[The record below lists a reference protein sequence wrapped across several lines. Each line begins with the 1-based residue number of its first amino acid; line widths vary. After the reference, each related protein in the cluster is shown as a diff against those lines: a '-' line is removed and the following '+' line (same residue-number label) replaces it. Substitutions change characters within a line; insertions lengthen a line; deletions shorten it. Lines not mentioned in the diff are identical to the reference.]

1 MKKFTITVISLFMVL
16 LISLSA
22 VGEAM
27 GTSSKYASNQD
38 YIQSENLALRDKSNK
53 MTDGKDSSVYRFK
66 TRNGGESVIDL
77 GESCNFNSVIL
88 KEKGLNVQKFSIS
101 VSDDNESF
109 TQIYANDKIEF
120 HRLCTF
126 DTVEARYV
134 KLTVEKS
141 DNLPKIREMEIY
153 NATPEKK
160 SNFRVAT
167 YGALGDPR
175 YGVVE
180 NTIYGIIDNDALSDE
195 EKNVKI
201 KELIDSGYYDT
212 ITDYIQIGSVIWD
225 EDGSVKMRYS
235 DDIENK
241 YYAVMMRNLHEVLDE
256 KGVNLVI
263 TILNPSGEN
272 GNQRVMKSIT
282 ENRDTLITN
291 MIAFA
296 NKYEF
301 DGIDLDWEFPMS
313 QDEFDAYNSFLQELK
328 AKMKTEMWNKED
340 ATLSLALGT
349 WALKYTPEA
358 IECIDYVNVMGYDIL
373 DQDGQHS
380 SFFSSCVQA
389 ADYIE
394 SRGFSKEQINI
405 GFPFYG
411 TWEGGRMEQY
421 AYNAISEE
429 ISPFNNF
436 YTMKKSDT
444 KEDRYTYFNSQAIIR
459 DKTAYAYL
467 KGYGG
472 VMIFSQYCDLP
483 SDDERS
489 LTKAISDYLQEVT
502 K

>member
-1 MKKFTITVISLFMVL
+1 MKKFTITVISLVIAL

-22 VGEAM
+22 VGEAL

-38 YIQSENLALRDKSNK
+38 YIQSENLALKDKSNK
-53 MTDGKDSSVYRFK
+53 MTDGKDSSVYRFN

-77 GESCNFNSVIL
+77 GESCDFNSVIL

-101 VSDDNESF
+101 VSDDNENF

-126 DTVEARYV
+126 DTVKARYV
-134 KLTVEKS
+134 KLMVEKS

-153 NATPEKK
+153 NSLPEKK
-160 SNFRVAT
+160 SNFRVST
-167 YGALGDPR
+167 YSTLG
-175 YGVVE
+175 
-180 NTIYGIIDNDALSDE
+180 NSIYGIIDDTTLSADEKDA
-195 EKNVKI
+195 KI
-201 KELIDSGYYDT
+201 KELIDVGYYDT
-212 ITDYIQIGSVIWD
+212 VTDYIQIGNVRWK
-225 EDGSVKMRYS
+225 EDGSVIISSWDEKEI
-235 DDIENK
+235 DENK
-241 YYAVMMRNLHEVLDE
+241 YYGVMMKNLHEVLDK

-272 GNQRVMKSIT
+272 GNQKVMKSIT

-328 AKMKTEMWNKED
+328 ARMKTEMWNKEES
-340 ATLSLALGT
+340 TLSLALGT
-349 WALKYTPEA
+349 WALKYTPET
-358 IECIDYVNVMGYDIL
+358 INCIDYVNVMGYDIL

-394 SRGFSKEQINI
+394 SQGFSKEQINI

-421 AYNAISEE
+421 LYNTITEE

-436 YTMKKSDT
+436 YTMKKQDT
-444 KEDRYTYFNSQAIIR
+444 QENRYTYFNSQAIIR

-467 KGYGG
+467 KGYDG

-483 SDDERS
+483 SNDERS
-489 LTKAISDYLQEVT
+489 LTKAISDYLQGVT

>member
-16 LISLSA
+16 LISLS
-22 VGEAM
+22 VVSEAI
-27 GTSSKYASNQD
+27 GTNSKYASNQD

-66 TRNGGESVIDL
+66 TRNGGEAVVDL
-77 GESCNFNSVIL
+77 GESCDFNSVIL
-88 KEKGLNVQKFSIS
+88 KEKGLNVQKFTIS
-101 VSDDNESF
+101 VSDDNENF
-109 TQIYANDKIEF
+109 AEIYANDKIEF

-126 DTVEARYV
+126 DTVKARYV

-153 NATPEKK
+153 NSLPEKK
-160 SNFRVAT
+160 TNFRVST
-167 YGALGDPR
+167 YSVSGGAI
-175 YGVVE
+175 YGV
-180 NTIYGIIDNDALSDE
+180 IDDTTLSDA
-195 EKNVKI
+195 EKDAKI
-201 KELIDSGYYDT
+201 KELIDADYYDT
-212 ITDYIQIGSVIWD
+212 ITDYIQIGNVRWD
-225 EDGSVKMRYS
+225 ENGVIHTDGWDGKER
-235 DDIENK
+235 DEDK
-241 YYAVMMRNLHEVLDE
+241 YYAVMMKNLHEVLDE
-256 KGVNLVI
+256 KGVNLII

-272 GNQRVMKSIT
+272 GNQKVMKSIT
-282 ENRDTLITN
+282 ENRDALITN
-291 MIAFA
+291 MIAFC

-328 AKMKTEMWNKED
+328 ARMKAEMWNKEN
-340 ATLSLALGT
+340 ATLSLALAT
-349 WALKYTPEA
+349 WALKYTPET
-358 IECIDYVNVMGYDIL
+358 IQCIDYVNVMGYDIL

-394 SRGFSKEQINI
+394 SQGFSKEQINI

-421 AYNAISEE
+421 AYKAITEE

-444 KEDRYTYFNSQAIIR
+444 QEDRYTYFNSQAIIR

-483 SDDERS
+483 SGDERS
-489 LTKAISDYLQEVT
+489 LTKAISDYLQGVT

>member
-1 MKKFTITVISLFMVL
+1 
-16 LISLSA
+16 
-22 VGEAM
+22 
-27 GTSSKYASNQD
+27 
-38 YIQSENLALRDKSNK
+38 
-53 MTDGKDSSVYRFK
+53 
-66 TRNGGESVIDL
+66 
-77 GESCNFNSVIL
+77 
-88 KEKGLNVQKFSIS
+88 
-101 VSDDNESF
+101 
-109 TQIYANDKIEF
+109 
-120 HRLCTF
+120 
-126 DTVEARYV
+126 
-134 KLTVEKS
+134 
-141 DNLPKIREMEIY
+141 
-153 NATPEKK
+153 
-160 SNFRVAT
+160 
-167 YGALGDPR
+167 
-175 YGVVE
+175 
-180 NTIYGIIDNDALSDE
+180 
-195 EKNVKI
+195 
-201 KELIDSGYYDT
+201 
-212 ITDYIQIGSVIWD
+212 
-225 EDGSVKMRYS
+225 
-235 DDIENK
+235 
-241 YYAVMMRNLHEVLDE
+241 MRNLHEVLDE

-272 GNQRVMKSIT
+272 GNQKVMKSIT

-291 MIAFA
+291 MIAFC

-328 AKMKTEMWNKED
+328 ARMKDEMWNKEES
-340 ATLSLALGT
+340 TLSLALGT
-349 WALKYTPEA
+349 WALKYTPET
-358 IECIDYVNVMGYDIL
+358 IGCIDYVNVMGYDIL

-394 SRGFSKEQINI
+394 SQGFSKQQINI

-421 AYNAISEE
+421 AYNTVTEE

-436 YTMKKSDT
+436 YTMKKYDT
-444 KEDRYTYFNSQAIIR
+444 QEDRYTYFNSQAIIR

>member
-1 MKKFTITVISLFMVL
+1 MKKFTITFICVFLAFL
-16 LISLSA
+16 LSFSVASELI
-22 VGEAM
+22 
-27 GTSSKYASNQD
+27 GTSQKYASNQD
-38 YIQSENLALRDKSNK
+38 YMQSENIALKAGKTKLNDSNE
-53 MTDGKDSSVYRFK
+53 K
-66 TRNGGESVIDL
+66 TAYCFSKRNGGEIVLDL
-77 GESCNFNSVIL
+77 GESLAFNNVIL
-88 KEKGLNVQKFSIS
+88 KEKGLNVKSFSLLS
-101 VSDDNESF
+101 SNDGVNF
-109 TQIYANDKIEF
+109 TEFYKNDKIEF

-126 DTVEARYV
+126 ESLTARFV
-134 KLTVEKS
+134 KLIINES
-141 DNLPKIREMEIY
+141 DSLPKIRELEIY
-153 NATPEKK
+153 NELPKEND
-160 SNFRVAT
+160 NFKVTA
-167 YGALGDPR
+167 YS
-175 YGVVE
+175 
-180 NTIYGIIDNDALSDE
+180 TIGSQIYKIIDDESISDE
-195 EKNVKI
+195 EKDLMICN
-201 KELIDSGYYDT
+201 LIDEGYYDT
-212 ITDYIQIGSVIWD
+212 VTDYIQIGNVSWD
-225 EDGSVKMRYS
+225 ESGNVWAIGWDKVER
-235 DDIENK
+235 DEDK
-241 YYAVMMRNLHEVLDE
+241 YYGRMMKNLHDVLD
-256 KGVNLVI
+256 KTGTNIVV

-272 GNQRVMKSIT
+272 GNAKVVKSIT

-296 NKYEF
+296 NKYEI

-328 AKMKTEMWNKED
+328 ARMKTEMWNKED
-340 ATLSLALGT
+340 ATLSLALAT
-349 WALKYTPEA
+349 WALKYTPET

-394 SRGFSKEQINI
+394 SQGFSKEQINI

-444 KEDRYTYFNSQAIIR
+444 QEDRYTYFNSQAIIR
-459 DKTAYAYL
+459 DKTAYAYF

-472 VMIFSQYCDLP
+472 VMIFSLYCDLP
-483 SDDERS
+483 SGDERS

>member
-1 MKKFTITVISLFMVL
+1 MKKFTITVISLVIAL

-22 VGEAM
+22 VGEAL

-38 YIQSENLALRDKSNK
+38 YIQSENLALKDKSNK
-53 MTDGKDSSVYRFK
+53 MTDGKDSSVYRFN

-77 GESCNFNSVIL
+77 GESCDFNSVIL

-101 VSDDNESF
+101 VSDDNENF

-126 DTVEARYV
+126 DTVKARYV
-134 KLTVEKS
+134 KLMVEKS

-153 NATPEKK
+153 NSLPEKK
-160 SNFRVAT
+160 SNFRVST
-167 YGALGDPR
+167 YSTLG
-175 YGVVE
+175 
-180 NTIYGIIDNDALSDE
+180 NSIYGIIDDTTLSADEKDA
-195 EKNVKI
+195 KI
-201 KELIDSGYYDT
+201 KELIDVGYYDT
-212 ITDYIQIGSVIWD
+212 VTDYIQIGNVRWK
-225 EDGSVKMRYS
+225 EDGSVIISSWDEKEI
-235 DDIENK
+235 DENK
-241 YYAVMMRNLHEVLDE
+241 YYGVMMKNLHEVLDK

-272 GNQRVMKSIT
+272 GNQKVMKSIT

-328 AKMKTEMWNKED
+328 ARMKTEMWNKEES
-340 ATLSLALGT
+340 TLSLALGT
-349 WALKYTPEA
+349 WALKYTPET
-358 IECIDYVNVMGYDIL
+358 INCIDYVNVMGYDIL

-394 SRGFSKEQINI
+394 SQGFSKEQINI

-421 AYNAISEE
+421 LYNTITEE

-436 YTMKKSDT
+436 YTMKKQDT
-444 KEDRYTYFNSQAIIR
+444 QENRYTYFNSQAIIR

-483 SDDERS
+483 SNDERS
-489 LTKAISDYLQEVT
+489 LTKAISDYLQGVT

>member
-1 MKKFTITVISLFMVL
+1 MKKFTITVLSLLMVL

-22 VGEAM
+22 VDEAM

-38 YIQSENLALRDKSNK
+38 YIQSENLALKDKSNK
-53 MTDGKDSSVYRFK
+53 MTDGKDSSVYRFN

-77 GESCNFNSVIL
+77 GESCDFNSVIL

-101 VSDDNESF
+101 VSDDNENF

-126 DTVEARYV
+126 DTVKARYV
-134 KLTVEKS
+134 KLMVEKS

-153 NATPEKK
+153 NSLPEKK
-160 SNFRVAT
+160 SNFRVST
-167 YGALGDPR
+167 YSTLG
-175 YGVVE
+175 
-180 NTIYGIIDNDALSDE
+180 NSIYGIIDDTTLSADEKDA
-195 EKNVKI
+195 KI
-201 KELIDSGYYDT
+201 KELIDVGYYDT
-212 ITDYIQIGSVIWD
+212 VTDYIQIGNVRWK
-225 EDGSVKMRYS
+225 EDGSVIISSWDEKEI
-235 DDIENK
+235 DENK
-241 YYAVMMRNLHEVLDE
+241 YYGVMMKNLHEVLDK

-272 GNQRVMKSIT
+272 SNQKVMKSIT

-328 AKMKTEMWNKED
+328 ARMKTEMWNKEES
-340 ATLSLALGT
+340 TLSLALGT
-349 WALKYTPEA
+349 WALKYTPET
-358 IECIDYVNVMGYDIL
+358 INCIDYVNVMGYDIL

-394 SRGFSKEQINI
+394 SQGFSKEQINI

-421 AYNAISEE
+421 LYNTITEE

-436 YTMKKSDT
+436 YTMKKQDT
-444 KEDRYTYFNSQAIIR
+444 QENRYTYFNSQAIIR

-483 SDDERS
+483 SNDERS
-489 LTKAISDYLQEVT
+489 LTKAISDYLQGVT

>member
-1 MKKFTITVISLFMVL
+1 
-16 LISLSA
+16 
-22 VGEAM
+22 
-27 GTSSKYASNQD
+27 
-38 YIQSENLALRDKSNK
+38 
-53 MTDGKDSSVYRFK
+53 MTTQRCQ
-66 TRNGGESVIDL
+66 T
-77 GESCNFNSVIL
+77 L
-88 KEKGLNVQKFSIS
+88 KR
-101 VSDDNESF
+101 
-109 TQIYANDKIEF
+109 TQ
-120 HRLCTF
+120 
-126 DTVEARYV
+126 
-134 KLTVEKS
+134 
-141 DNLPKIREMEIY
+141 
-153 NATPEKK
+153 
-160 SNFRVAT
+160 
-167 YGALGDPR
+167 
-175 YGVVE
+175 
-180 NTIYGIIDNDALSDE
+180 
-195 EKNVKI
+195 KI
-201 KELIDSGYYDT
+201 KELIDADYYDT
-212 ITDYIQIGSVIWD
+212 VTDYIDIGNVRWK
-225 EDGSVKMRYS
+225 EDGSITITGW
-235 DDIENK
+235 DGTEHDEEK
-241 YYAVMMRNLHEVLDE
+241 YYGVMMKNLHEVLDE

-291 MIAFA
+291 MIAFC

-328 AKMKTEMWNKED
+328 ARMKDEMWNKEES
-340 ATLSLALGT
+340 TLSLALGT
-349 WALKYTPEA
+349 WALKYTPET

-394 SRGFSKEQINI
+394 SQGFSKQQINI

-421 AYNAISEE
+421 AYNAVTEE

-436 YTMKKSDT
+436 YTMKKYDT
-444 KEDRYTYFNSQAIIR
+444 QEDRYTYFNSQAIIR

-483 SDDERS
+483 SGDERS
-489 LTKAISDYLQEVT
+489 LTKAISDYLQEV
-502 K
+502 KK